1 MAAGRIDT
9 HRVVV
14 ARILTTLPTSHDPGV
29 FHMPATIDQAAG
41 SSVIH
46 ISNGSLID
54 GTGSAPVP
62 GTDLLIDG
70 DDITGIGPHGTLAV
84 PAGARTIVADGLT
97 VMPGLI
103 DAHCHITFDDVQS
116 NDELFF
122 HRPATTAA
130 MVTLFN
136 LPKLLLAGVTSFM
149 DPDTVM
155 GIGPEIREVVE
166 SGAFPGPRIST
177 GVQAL
182 LTSVGGTAGRLIPDH
197 GKVGYAAVVNTV
209 DEMVIETRRQIKNG
223 ADWIKIHATG
233 SIPTRAGELQVWTL
247 DEMKAVCDTAH
258 ALGVPV
264 TAHCRSAAS
273 TRDAALAGVDLIL
286 HASFMDDDALQA
298 VIDHGAALCP
308 TFTFLANLADYGER
322 VGAGVGMQDIFRG
335 EIKATAAMMR
345 AAFDADVPIL
355 CGSESGFALTPYGHW
370 HAREMEVLVDELGLS
385 PVEAIS
391 CATRSN
397 AIAMQMEGE
406 LGVITGGARAD
417 VLVVAGDPANDV
429 TVLQERSNLRA
440 VVSRGQLVDLDQPWP
455 DRRTIPGEHV
465 ANWAGDIL
473 TYDRA
478 VGERDEA

>member
-1 MAAGRIDT
+1 M
-9 HRVVV
+9 
-14 ARILTTLPTSHDPGV
+14 
-29 FHMPATIDQAAG
+29 
-41 SSVIH
+41 
-46 ISNGSLID
+46 
-54 GTGSAPVP
+54 P
-62 GTDLLIDG
+62 GTDVLIDG
-70 DDITGIGPHGTLAV
+70 DNIRAVGPHGTIDV
-84 PAGARTIVADGLT
+84 PTGTREITADGMT
-97 VMPGLI
+97 IMPGLI

-122 HRPATTAA
+122 HRPPTTAA

-166 SGAFPGPRIST
+166 SGAFPGPRIAT

-182 LTSVGGTAGRLIPDH
+182 LTSVGGTAGRLIPDD
-197 GKVGYAAVVNTV
+197 GKVGYAAIVNTV
-209 DEMVIETRRQIKNG
+209 DEMVTETRRQIKNG

-286 HASFMDDDALQA
+286 HASFMDDEALQA
-298 VIDHGAALCP
+298 VIDQGAALCP

-322 VGAGVGMQDIFRG
+322 VGAGIGMQDIFRG

-345 AAFDADVPIL
+345 AAYDADVPIL

-370 HAREMEVLVDELGLS
+370 HAREMEVFVNELGLS

-397 AIAMQMEGE
+397 AIAMRMDDR
-406 LGVITGGARAD
+406 LGVVAEGACAD
-417 VLVVAGDPANDV
+417 VLVVDGDPAGDV
-429 TVLQERSNLRA
+429 TVLQDRSRLHA
-440 VVSRGQLVDLDQPWP
+440 VVSRGEPVDLTQPWP
-455 DRRTIPGEHV
+455 DRRMIPGEQV
-465 ANWAGDIL
+465 ASWAAEIL
-473 TYDRA
+473 TYERA
-478 VGERDEA
+478 AGEREGD

>member
-1 MAAGRIDT
+1 
-9 HRVVV
+9 
-14 ARILTTLPTSHDPGV
+14 
-29 FHMPATIDQAAG
+29 MPATTAQTTG
-41 SSVIH
+41 SSVLH
-46 ISNGSLID
+46 ISNGALID
-54 GTGSAPVP
+54 GTGAAPVP
-62 GTDLLIDG
+62 GTDVLIDG
-70 DDITGIGPHGTLAV
+70 DNIVAVGAHGILDV
-84 PAGARTIVADGLT
+84 PAGARTISADGLT
-97 VMPGLI
+97 IMPGLI

-122 HRPATTAA
+122 HRPPTTAA

-166 SGAFPGPRIST
+166 SGAFPGPRIAT

-182 LTSVGGTAGRLIPDH
+182 LTSVGGTAGRLIPDD
-197 GKVGYAAVVNTV
+197 GKVGYAAVVNTI
-209 DEMVIETRRQIKNG
+209 DEMVIETRRQIKSG

-233 SIPTRAGELQVWTL
+233 SIPTRTGELQVWTL

-258 ALGVPV
+258 ALGIPV

-286 HASFMDDDALQA
+286 HASFIDDEALQA
-298 VIDHGAALCP
+298 VIDHGAAICP
-308 TFTFLANLADYGER
+308 TFTFLANLADYGDR
-322 VGAGVGMQDIFRG
+322 VGAGAGMQDIFRG
-335 EIKATAAMMR
+335 EIKATAAMIR
-345 AAFDADVPIL
+345 VAYDAGVPIL

-370 HAREMEVLVDELGLS
+370 HAREMEVFVNELGLS
-385 PVEAIS
+385 AVEAIS

-397 AIAMQMEGE
+397 AIAMRMDGD
-406 LGVITGGARAD
+406 LGVVAEGARAD

-429 TVLQERSNLRA
+429 TVLQDRSQLRA
-440 VVSRGQLVDLDQPWP
+440 VVSRGELVDLAQPWP
-455 DRRTIPGEHV
+455 DRRTIPGEKV
-465 ANWAGDIL
+465 GNWAAEVL

-478 VGERDEA
+478 MGARGDR